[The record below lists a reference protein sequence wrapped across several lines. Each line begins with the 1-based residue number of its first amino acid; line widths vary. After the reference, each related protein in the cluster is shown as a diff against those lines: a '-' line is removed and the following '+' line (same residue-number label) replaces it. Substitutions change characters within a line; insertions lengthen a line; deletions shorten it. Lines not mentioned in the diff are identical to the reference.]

1 MLGLMSS
8 QDTPAPML
16 EGHLRQ
22 QQIPPFLEFL
32 LSSNHTGTLELEG
45 PNEQTGEICVKA
57 GRVLF
62 ASCETPEGFMRGMNA
77 LRAVL
82 RWPFA
87 YFTVTEHLP
96 ENFPA
101 NISGSITHLLLD
113 ASRLE
118 DESSLTKLP
127 EHAALRVRSNLQ
139 AYADLGPLAVRVYQK
154 AGRAGSTVQSVR
166 AAFPE
171 VNITPTL
178 IELYS
183 SNLLDIEEFNPLK
196 QTESEN
202 ALAFMEHITP
212 VRVTRNAPTLQETSI
227 KALNHLHET
236 VFALVDGTRT
246 GEEIR
251 LELRIAPGKLREA
264 LQNLRAV
271 GRVDY
276 A

>member
-1 MLGLMSS
+1 MSAP
-8 QDTPAPML
+8 DTTVSIHAPML

-22 QQIPPFLEFL
+22 QQIPPLLEFL

-45 PNEQTGEICVKA
+45 PGEQTGEIFVQT
-57 GRVLF
+57 GQVLF
-62 ASCETPEGFMRGMNA
+62 ASCETPAGFMRGMNA

-87 YFTVTEHLP
+87 YFTVIESLP
-96 ENFPA
+96 ENFPS
-101 NISGSITHLLLD
+101 NITGSITHLLLD
-113 ASRLE
+113 AMRLE
-118 DESSLTKLP
+118 DESSLVNLP
-127 EHAALRVRSNLQ
+127 ENGKLRVRSNLQ
-139 AYADLGPLAVRVYQK
+139 AYDELESLAIRVYQK
-154 AGRAGSTVQSVR
+154 AGRTGSTVQSVR

-171 VNITPTL
+171 VNVTPIL
-178 IELYS
+178 IELCS
-183 SNLLDIEEFNPLK
+183 SNLLEIESVDVLK
-196 QTESEN
+196 TTEISEN
-202 ALAFMEHITP
+202 LGAFIDYITP
-212 VRVTRNAPTLQETSI
+212 IRVNHTITRETSVRP
-227 KALNHLHET
+227 LESLHET

-251 LELRIAPGKLREA
+251 LELRISPGKLREA

>member
-1 MLGLMSS
+1 MSS
-8 QDTPAPML
+8 QDTTTPML

-22 QQIPPFLEFL
+22 QQIPPLLEFL

-45 PNEQTGEICVKA
+45 PGEQTGEIFVKA
-57 GRVLF
+57 GQVLF
-62 ASCETPEGFMRGMNA
+62 ASCETLEGFMRGMNA

-87 YFTVTEHLP
+87 YFTVTERLP
-96 ENFPA
+96 EDFPS
-101 NISGSITHLLLD
+101 NITGSITHLLLD

-118 DESSLTKLP
+118 DESSLVNLP
-127 EHAALRVRSNLQ
+127 EHGKLRVRSNLQ
-139 AYADLGPLAVRVYQK
+139 AYDELGQFAIKVYQK
-154 AGRAGSTVQSVR
+154 AGRTGSTVQSVR

-171 VNITPTL
+171 VNITPIL
-178 IELYS
+178 VELCTN
-183 SNLLDIEEFNPLK
+183 NLLEIESFNPLK
-196 QTESEN
+196 QTEVSEN
-202 ALAFMEHITP
+202 SLAFIDHITP
-212 VRVTRNAPTLQETSI
+212 VRVTHTAPTLQETSI

>member
-1 MLGLMSS
+1 MSAP
-8 QDTPAPML
+8 DTTAPML

-22 QQIPPFLEFL
+22 PQIPPLLEFL

-45 PNEQTGEICVKA
+45 PGEQNGEIFVQA
-57 GRVLF
+57 GQVLF
-62 ASCETPEGFMRGMNA
+62 ASCETLDGFMRGLNA

-96 ENFPA
+96 ENFPH
-101 NISGSITHLLLD
+101 NISGSITHLLLE

-118 DESSLTKLP
+118 DEGSQVQLP
-127 EHAALRVRSNLQ
+127 ERARLRVRSNLQ
-139 AYADLGPLAVRVYQK
+139 AYDELEPLAIKVYQK
-154 AGRAGSTVQSVR
+154 AGRTGSTVQSVR

-171 VNITPTL
+171 TNITPIL
-178 IELYS
+178 LELCS
-183 SNLLDIEEFNPLK
+183 NNLLEIESVDVLK
-196 QTESEN
+196 TTEISEN
-202 ALAFMEHITP
+202 LGTFIDHITP
-212 VRVTRNAPTLQETSI
+212 IRVNRTITRESGIRPLDP
-227 KALNHLHET
+227 LHET
-236 VFALVDGTRT
+236 VFALVDGTRS
-246 GEEIR
+246 GEQIR

>member
-1 MLGLMSS
+1 
-8 QDTPAPML
+8 ML

-22 QQIPPFLEFL
+22 QQIPPLLEFL
-32 LSSNHTGTLELEG
+32 LSSNHSGTLELEG
-45 PNEQTGEICVKA
+45 PGEQSGEIFVRT
-57 GRVLF
+57 GQVLF
-62 ASCETPEGFMRGMNA
+62 ASCETPAGFMRGMNA

-87 YFTVTEHLP
+87 YFTVTESLP
-96 ENFPA
+96 EDFPA

-118 DESSLTKLP
+118 DESSLVNLP
-127 EHAALRVRSNLQ
+127 EHGKLRVRSNLQ
-139 AYADLGPLAVRVYQK
+139 AYDELEPMAIRVYQK
-154 AGRAGSTVQSVR
+154 AGRSGSTVQSVR
-166 AAFPE
+166 DAFPE
-171 VNITPTL
+171 VNITSIL
-178 IELYS
+178 VELCS
-183 SNLLDIEEFNPLK
+183 NNLLEIESFNPLK

-202 ALAFMEHITP
+202 SLAFIDGITP
-212 VRVTRNAPTLQETSI
+212 IRVTHTAPTLQETSI
-227 KALNHLHET
+227 KALNRLHET
-236 VFALVDGTRT
+236 VFALVDGSRT

>member
-1 MLGLMSS
+1 
-8 QDTPAPML
+8 ML

-22 QQIPPFLEFL
+22 QQIPPLLEFL

-45 PNEQTGEICVKA
+45 PNEQSGEIFVNA
-57 GRVLF
+57 GQVLF
-62 ASCETPEGFMRGMNA
+62 ASCETPAGFMRGMNA

-82 RWPFA
+82 RWRFA
-87 YFTVTEHLP
+87 YFSVSETLP
-96 ENFPA
+96 ENFPH
-101 NISGSITHLLLD
+101 NITGSITHLLLD

-118 DESSLTKLP
+118 DESSLVHLP
-127 EHAALRVRSNLQ
+127 EHGKLRVRSNLQ
-139 AYADLGPLAVRVYQK
+139 AYDELGPLAIRVYQK
-154 AGRAGSTVQSVR
+154 AGRIGSTVQSVR

-171 VNITPTL
+171 VDVTPIL
-178 IELYS
+178 FELCS
-183 SNLLDIEEFNPLK
+183 SNLLDIEAFNPLK
-196 QTESEN
+196 QTEVSEN
-202 ALAFMEHITP
+202 SLAFIDGITP
-212 VRVTRNAPTLQETSI
+212 VRVTHNAPTLQTSI

-246 GEEIR
+246 GEDIR
-251 LELRIAPGKLREA
+251 LELRISPGKLREA

>member
-1 MLGLMSS
+1 ML
-8 QDTPAPML
+8 ML

-22 QQIPPFLEFL
+22 QQIPPLLEFL

-45 PNEQTGEICVKA
+45 PNEQTGEIFVKT
-57 GRVLF
+57 GQVLF
-62 ASCETPEGFMRGMNA
+62 ASCETPAGFMRGMNA

-87 YFTVTEHLP
+87 YFTVTEILP
-96 ENFPA
+96 ENFPS
-101 NISGSITHLLLD
+101 NITGSITHLLLD

-118 DESSLTKLP
+118 DESSLIHLP
-127 EHAALRVRSNLQ
+127 EHATLRVRSNLQ
-139 AYADLGPLAVRVYQK
+139 AYDELEPLAVRVYQK

-171 VNITPTL
+171 VDITPVL
-178 IELYS
+178 VELCS
-183 SNLLDIEEFNPLK
+183 SNLLDIEAFNPLK
-196 QTESEN
+196 QTEVSEN
-202 ALAFMEHITP
+202 TLAFMDNITP

-227 KALNHLHET
+227 RTLNRLHET

-246 GEEIR
+246 GEQIR